1 MKPRT
6 NGREDF
12 LMTHRPELEAVIDAL
27 RTRRLQLRDLATV
40 MALMANTNWRSGRIR
55 ITATYLA
62 QQMGVRLDDCVSS
75 LSRLKKEMVA
85 VRIREPKT
93 GDTYFVLNPDV
104 ISVGSEERRQLLRRQ
119 FQEAYE

>member
-1 MKPRT
+1 
-6 NGREDF
+6 
-12 LMTHRPELEAVIDAL
+12 MTHRPELEAVIDAL

-104 ISVGSEERRQLLRRQ
+104 ISVGSEDRRQHLRRQ